1 MGGNEIR
8 FLENE
13 GNPFALAP
21 LTLFIGDVGGATFL
35 STLFGLQIIL
45 RSLDLL
51 DLGPFNVEGCRRGRP
66 YPQPQQV
73 LALDVH
79 VNCSYVHCGR

>member
-1 MGGNEIR
+1 MRDDFDVSGGTT
-8 FLENE
+8 L
-13 GNPFALAP
+13 ALVAWA
-21 LTLFIGDVGGATFL
+21 LFIGDVGGATFL

-79 VNCSYVHCGR
+79 VNCSCVHCGR